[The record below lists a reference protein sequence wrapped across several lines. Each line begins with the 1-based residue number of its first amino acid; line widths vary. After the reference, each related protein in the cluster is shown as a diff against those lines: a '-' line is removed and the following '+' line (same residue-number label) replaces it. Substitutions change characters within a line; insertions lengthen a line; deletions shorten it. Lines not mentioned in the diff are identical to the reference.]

1 MSENYI
7 IGNNFF
13 LLGNS
18 FDLVLNLLIK
28 LDSDFKILT
37 PPPQKKI
44 NWLIFLIYINYMK
57 MTSGVVLKTYLVVQ
71 IFNAFEEIFYGYESD

>member
-37 PPPQKKI
+37 PPPKK
-44 NWLIFLIYINYMK
+44 NKLANFFDLYQSHENDTW
-57 MTSGVVLKTYLVVQ
+57 GG
-71 IFNAFEEIFYGYESD
+71 FENLLGCPDF

>member
-37 PPPQKKI
+37 PPPTKHNLANFIDLYQSHENDI
-44 NWLIFLIYINYMK
+44 W
-57 MTSGVVLKTYLVVQ
+57 GG
-71 IFNAFEEIFYGYESD
+71 FENLLGCPDF